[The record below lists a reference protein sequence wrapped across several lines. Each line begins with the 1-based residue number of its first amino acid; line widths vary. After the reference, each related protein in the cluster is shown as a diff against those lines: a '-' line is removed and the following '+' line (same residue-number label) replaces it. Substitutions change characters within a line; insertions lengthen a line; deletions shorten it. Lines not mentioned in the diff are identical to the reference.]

1 MCARRSCI
9 APACG
14 GARGPFPCI
23 SASRSACSRGSTS
36 WTDRPRR
43 AVGRLTANDRPG
55 ATARGAGY
63 RDSGSRTRTWREQA
77 MADEKPTND
86 LAQQEREMEEH
97 ERKAQEH
104 AADEAS
110 PEERR
115 PAAPGAA
122 NPFPV
127 QKSPGS

>member
-1 MCARRSCI
+1 
-9 APACG
+9 
-14 GARGPFPCI
+14 
-23 SASRSACSRGSTS
+23 
-36 WTDRPRR
+36 
-43 AVGRLTANDRPG
+43 
-55 ATARGAGY
+55 
-63 RDSGSRTRTWREQA
+63 

-104 AADEAS
+104 DPDEAS
-110 PEERR
+110 PEARR
-115 PAAPGAA
+115 PLEPGAA